1 MHMQLQLKRSRSG
14 SGGTLDPKL
23 LHIRTSAQLWLIV
36 INLLSDTSHKTPN
49 RATTLNTTLMLCLAY
64 CSFAV
69 NNIWCRRSR
78 RIYGR
83 LTNMSMSCDISAA
96 KQLVCQSN
104 CNNPN
109 CKQNPQS
116 EASQCL
122 HGQNQKPPLSNLS
135 HHMSVLLGIVWHAHT
150 RAGGRNTRK
159 PPTPNTCK
167 ERSEPTTTEQTTT
180 LRRPYGYDMNA
191 LP

>member
-1 MHMQLQLKRSRSG
+1 
-14 SGGTLDPKL
+14 
-23 LHIRTSAQLWLIV
+23 
-36 INLLSDTSHKTPN
+36 
-49 RATTLNTTLMLCLAY
+49 
-64 CSFAV
+64 
-69 NNIWCRRSR
+69 
-78 RIYGR
+78 
-83 LTNMSMSCDISAA
+83 MSMSCDISAA

-109 CKQNPQS
+109 CKLNPQS

-135 HHMSVLLGIVWHAHT
+135 HHMGVLLGTVWHAHT

-191 LP
+191 LPQTSLTGTYGLRPAIKICQPKNGQLRLQTKGC